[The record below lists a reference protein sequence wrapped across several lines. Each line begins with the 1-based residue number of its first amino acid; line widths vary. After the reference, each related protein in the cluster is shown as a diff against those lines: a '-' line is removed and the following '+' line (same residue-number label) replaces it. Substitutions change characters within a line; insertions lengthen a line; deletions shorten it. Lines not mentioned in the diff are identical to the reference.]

1 MGRVT
6 VKIMGKDF
14 LFSCSDE
21 EEEEL
26 LAAAKDL
33 DRRMCDVRRSGAA
46 TGTERC
52 AIMAALNV
60 CHELLRHKNN
70 PASAGGAQR
79 ERVRELTGAVDAALA
94 EHKEP
99 GAY

>member
-21 EEEEL
+21 KEEEL
-26 LAAAKDL
+26 LAAAQDL
-33 DRRMCDVRRSGAA
+33 DRRMCEARQSGAA

-60 CHELLRHKNN
+60 CHELLQHKNN
-70 PASAGGAQR
+70 PASAGGAQL